1 MRDFRGHTPMSNAES
16 SNMDKH
22 LPLALCTLFTC
33 SCNIDARIHDAQI
46 LRSGEHI
53 GVGDTV
59 IVRTNRDT
67 LEKIISHQLI
77 TYVTITDCSTGA
89 TLINLPIRYSGSVSG
104 DFENMRRALDSSPSQ
119 NISITGRFDVPVTS
133 RQADYCIG
141 LISEGYS
148 PYRLKT
154 NVVRAQLL
162 DRSATDTIS
171 TG

>member
-1 MRDFRGHTPMSNAES
+1 MR
-16 SNMDKH
+16 KH
-22 LPLALCTLFTC
+22 LPIALSTLFIC
-33 SCNIDARIHDAQI
+33 SCNIDARIYDAQI

-59 IVRTNRDT
+59 IVRTNRDA
-67 LEKIISHQLI
+67 LEKIVSHHLI
-77 TYVTITDCSTGA
+77 TYVAVTDCRTGV
-89 TLINLPIRYSGSVSG
+89 THINLPIHYGGSVSG
-104 DFENMRRALDSSPSQ
+104 DFENMRRALDSSRSQ

-133 RQADYCIG
+133 PQADYCIG
-141 LISEGYS
+141 LITEGYS

-162 DRSATDTIS
+162 NRRSPGAIS